1 MMRRIGVHVLLLCA
15 LMFQSMA
22 HAMPCC
28 AEMQSTQP
36 HAQHTI
42 EAMQLDEGC
51 FAGSPLCCAVPSLP
65 FSAAVVASQN
75 PSPVYVAV
83 ERVLRISFQQTSPE
97 RPPRA

>member
-28 AEMQSTQP
+28 ADMQTE
-36 HAQHTI
+36 QHTMHS
-42 EAMQLDEGC
+42 AVDLDHGC
-51 FAGSPLCCAVPSLP
+51 FEGSPLCCAVPSLP
-65 FSAAVVASQN
+65 YAAAVIIPQS
-75 PSPVYVAV
+75 PSPVYATV
-83 ERVLRISFQQTSPE
+83 EQVLQISFQQSSPE

>member
-28 AEMQSTQP
+28 AEMQSTQHSIL
-36 HAQHTI
+36 HATDAI
-42 EAMQLDEGC
+42 QLDEGC
-51 FAGSPLCCAVPSLP
+51 FAGSPLCCAVPSMP
-65 FSAAVVASQN
+65 FSAAVVTPQS

-83 ERVLRISFQQTSPE
+83 EHVLRISFQQTSPE

>member
-28 AEMQSTQP
+28 AEMQDTQ
-36 HAQHTI
+36 HAMDSAVH
-42 EAMQLDEGC
+42 LDEGC

-65 FSAAVVASQN
+65 YVAAVISPQS
-75 PSPVYVAV
+75 PSPVYATV
-83 ERVLRISFQQTSPE
+83 EQVLQISFQQSSPE